1 MRPRGE
7 EEVEKAMADGRWER
21 AYPGSKGM
29 KVPKELLELL
39 EDEPDAKETVE
50 SWTSG
55 QRYTALLPIAQATTN
70 ALRMKRIEALAK
82 KLIDVSR

>member
-39 EDEPDAKETVE
+39 EENPEAKQTVE
-50 SWTSG
+50 GWSSG
-55 QRYTALLPIAQATTN
+55 QRYTALLPVVQATTE
-70 ALRMKRIEALAK
+70 ALKMKRIEALAK
-82 KLIDVSR
+82 KLIEGSR